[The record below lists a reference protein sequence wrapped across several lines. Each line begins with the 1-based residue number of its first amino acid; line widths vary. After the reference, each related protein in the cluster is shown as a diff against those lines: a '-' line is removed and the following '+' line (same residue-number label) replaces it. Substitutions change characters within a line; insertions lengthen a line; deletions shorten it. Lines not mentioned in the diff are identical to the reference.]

1 MAGSSGL
8 TKSGQL
14 QLLTSEDGCVLLD
27 IDNDRILKLN
37 SVAAEMWTLLSA
49 GHTESQ
55 IAGSL
60 SQKYQ
65 ASEQRVA
72 ADVAALARRIAELR
86 IARDSIFTPTPETGN
101 QSSSPHPSF
110 PWYGQASS
118 YKGPKPTRR
127 MVIAAF
133 LGLAI
138 FDAILSLLSL
148 KSMCSCVRLWPVTR
162 STFASSAAI
171 GQVCDAVQRA
181 CVWYPKR
188 TLCLQR
194 SAVTTCL
201 LRAYGISARMMI
213 GIRPMPFLAHA
224 WVEAD
229 GSVINDWPRVKKFY
243 RPLLSH

>member
-1 MAGSSGL
+1 MAGSSGR
-8 TKSGQL
+8 TSGGRL
-14 QLLTSEDGCVLLD
+14 QLLTSDDGCVLLD
-27 IDNDRILKLN
+27 IENDRVLKLN
-37 SVAAEMWTLLSA
+37 SVAAEMWTMLSI
-49 GHTESQ
+49 GQTESQ
-55 IAGSL
+55 IAVAL

-65 ASEQRVA
+65 VSEERVA
-72 ADVAALARRIAELR
+72 ADVVALARRIAELGV
-86 IARDSIFTPTPETGN
+86 ARDSIFTPAPETDH
-101 QSSSPHPSF
+101 QSSSPNPSF
-110 PWYGQASS
+110 PWYGQVSS
-118 YKGPKPTRR
+118 YSGPNPTIT
-127 MVIAAF
+127 MVVAAF

-148 KSMCSCVRLWPVTR
+148 KSMCSCVRLWPVKR
-162 STFASSAAI
+162 SGFAGSSVA
-171 GQVCDAVQRA
+171 GQVCEAVHRA

-201 LRAYGISARMMI
+201 LRTFGISARMMI
-213 GIRPMPFLAHA
+213 GVRSMPFLAHA

>member
-27 IDNDRILKLN
+27 IENDRVLKLN
-37 SVAAEMWTLLSA
+37 SVAAEMWTLFSA
-49 GHTESQ
+49 GQTESQ

-65 ASEQRVA
+65 VSEQRVA
-72 ADVAALARRIAELR
+72 ADVAALAQRIADLR
-86 IARDSIFTPTPETGN
+86 LARESIFTPVPETAI

-110 PWYGQASS
+110 PCYGQASGYS
-118 YKGPKPTRR
+118 GPKPTIT
-127 MVIAAF
+127 MVVAAF

-148 KSMCSCVRLWPVTR
+148 KSLCSCVRLWPVKQAR
-162 STFASSAAI
+162 FASSSAI